1 MKIIDTNI
9 LNRFVKGETSLDL
22 SEEFY
27 VTDDLRNEI
36 ENLKSISSDY
46 RNKIQ
51 QINFADATNHQYFNE
66 AKYLENYQKFIN
78 KHSKIVSFYGLKGL
92 GDISILAFLETILNP
107 VNPTLF
113 ESSNSTE
120 VVTNDNNLKEA
131 LKEEFDGKI
140 SITDPVINN

>member
-9 LNRFVKGETSLDL
+9 LNRFVKGEIPLDL

-27 VTDDLRNEI
+27 VTDDLKNEI
-36 ENLKSISSDY
+36 ENLKLISSDY

-51 QINFADATNHQYFNE
+51 QIRFADTTTHWYFTE

-78 KHSKIVSFYGLKGL
+78 KHRKIVSFYGLKGL

-107 VNPTLF
+107 LNPTLF
-113 ESSNSTE
+113 ESGNSIE
-120 VVTNDNNLKEA
+120 VITNDNNLKDA

-140 SITDPVINN
+140 AITDPIN